1 MQKDFKS
8 CTNKWNV
15 PPELEK
21 HAAIQKRVPCRFWS
35 TTQTYIVIHEVVKSI
50 LIKTH
55 TAYKGNISQQS
66 SS

>member
-8 CTNKWNV
+8 CTNKWNFQ
-15 PPELEK
+15 PELEK
-21 HAAIQKRVPCRFWS
+21 YAAIQNQVQCRFWS
-35 TTQTYIVIHEVVKSI
+35 TIQTYIVIHEVVKSI

-55 TAYKGNISQQS
+55 MAYKGNIIQQS